1 MKKLPSNAIFTD
13 RKGNEIA
20 YEDLLKD
27 IYNHSEDTRSD
38 IQALIKQLSSLIGGP
53 AEAVALMS
61 HVTEMLNARI
71 RNDDLLVKV
80 AAIIARGR
88 NAAKSSDNGETYVI
102 PEEERTQLLNEV
114 YELAPRR
121 NSTEHR

>member
-1 MKKLPSNAIFTD
+1 MKKLPSNALFTD
-13 RKGNEIA
+13 RNGNEIA

-38 IQALIKQLSSLIGGP
+38 IQALIKQLSALIGGP
-53 AEAVALMS
+53 TEAVALMS
-61 HVTEMLNARI
+61 HVTEILNARI

-80 AAIIARGR
+80 AAIVARAR
-88 NAAKSSDNGETYVI
+88 NSAKAGPTGETYII